1 MYRSGVLLTHR
12 PHSGTPLVIA
22 EAPFMQN
29 TRLNNLFNAI
39 ALRLRLWF
47 FNPWRRLSVLI
58 ISFLFGF
65 FLGSAVA
72 TTAGQTAEWDIVVA
86 GFLVTLIEVSSRI
99 FYGRS
104 IRERQALWVE
114 SLNILKVGLTYSLF
128 LEAFKLGS

>member
-1 MYRSGVLLTHR
+1 
-12 PHSGTPLVIA
+12 
-22 EAPFMQN
+22 MQN